1 MAHLHCAP
9 GQHDLTV
16 SAYIIR
22 LAGDGG
28 AAPAA
33 GTGPEPLCLVHRHKR
48 IGRLMQVGGHVE
60 LDETPWAALAHEVRE
75 ESGYD
80 LDQLDVLQTGPEVAG
95 AVDTDGAVAHP
106 QPFLVNTQML
116 PCQHFHTDL
125 TYALVARGEPRHG
138 VGVDD
143 ETGAGDPEESTDL
156 RWYTVAEL
164 DRAVGPGGAL
174 ADVAVFYRVVVERVL
189 PVARAVPAA
198 MFGLDD
204 PVTMPA

>member
-1 MAHLHCAP
+1 M
-9 GQHDLTV
+9 
-16 SAYIIR
+16 
-22 LAGDGG
+22 
-28 AAPAA
+28 
-33 GTGPEPLCLVHRHKR
+33 
-48 IGRLMQVGGHVE
+48 
-60 LDETPWAALAHEVRE
+60 
-75 ESGYD
+75 
-80 LDQLDVLQTGPEVAG
+80 
-95 AVDTDGAVAHP
+95 
-106 QPFLVNTQML
+106 
-116 PCQHFHTDL
+116 
-125 TYALVARGEPRHG
+125 
-138 VGVDD
+138 GVDD